1 MNDLV
6 DESRERAIDED
17 VGVAR
22 QSFLVISANLDSI
35 FRCANKVVAWALPL
49 DDEDISSAITIER
62 EPKVFI
68 WNSLCI
74 KYRFYY

>member
-1 MNDLV
+1 MHLSSYLSLWHSFQQVRENSAIIGVLNFLNVGDVNDLV

-35 FRCANKVVAWALPL
+35 FRCANKVVA
-49 DDEDISSAITIER
+49 
-62 EPKVFI
+62 
-68 WNSLCI
+68 
-74 KYRFYY
+74 